1 MYTLYWSTG
10 GANMAPHAVLN
21 EIGCDYKLVFVDAKA
36 GKQRSPD
43 YLELNPHARVPT
55 LVHGDTVMY
64 EAAAIL
70 LYLCER
76 HPEAKLMPAPGEP
89 DRARFLQWLMYLT
102 NTLQEEL
109 QHWWHGEA
117 FVEDHRCHG
126 PLKATAEKNL
136 DRMWRF
142 FDGVLGTPGPYL
154 LGPRFSAAD
163 VYFTMLT
170 RWSRD
175 CAKPAWSYPNV
186 ARLAG
191 LVKARPAYARMLE
204 QEGID

>member
-1 MYTLYWSTG
+1 
-10 GANMAPHAVLN
+10 MAPHAVLN
-21 EIGCDYKLVFVDAKA
+21 EIGCERKLVFVDAKA
-36 GKQRSPD
+36 GAQKRPD
-43 YLELNPHARVPT
+43 YLALNPHGRVPT
-55 LVHGDTVMY
+55 LVHDGTVMY
-64 EAAAIL
+64 EAAAIA

-76 HPEAKLMPAPGEP
+76 HPEANLMPPPGDP
-89 DRARFLQWLMYLT
+89 DRARFLQWIMYLT

-117 FVEDHRCHG
+117 FVEEPRCHA

-142 FDGVLGTPGPYL
+142 FDGVLASPGPYL

-163 VYFTMLT
+163 IYLAMLT

-175 CAKPAWSYPNV
+175 CARPAWTYPHL
-186 ARLAG
+186 ARLVER
-191 LVKARPAYARMLE
+191 VKARPAYARMLQE
-204 QEGID
+204 EGIATVSAI